1 MDNVQMLLEDVQ
13 DNINKV
19 PFITIN
25 GKTGIILRKYH
36 WSIKSQINLIR
47 EALKN
52 IIEEDIFILGEEMS
66 EFKYVCMK
74 STLNNIS
81 NYFRIKD
88 IVKNILEEENRR
100 IENQIEELL
109 LLHK

>member
-1 MDNVQMLLEDVQ
+1 MNNAQELLEDVQ

-36 WSIKSQINLIR
+36 WSIKSQINLIK
-47 EALKN
+47 EALKDRVDEN
-52 IIEEDIFILGEEMS
+52 IFILGEEMS
-66 EFKYVCMK
+66 EFKYICMEPTSK
-74 STLNNIS
+74 NII
-81 NYFRIKD
+81 NYFEIKD
-88 IVKNILEEENRR
+88 IVKKTLKDENKRV
-100 IENQIEELL
+100 ENQIEELL